1 MNTIKNLSN
10 IRNES
15 DVHENPTPEQL
26 NLMNKIRFWKNDYD
40 KWNEGTGPKPGPHP
54 DPTNIWN
61 TSPESFDY
69 DFDTPK

>member
-1 MNTIKNLSN
+1 
-10 IRNES
+10 
-15 DVHENPTPEQL
+15 
-26 NLMNKIRFWKNDYD
+26 MNKIRFWKNDYD